1 MEIRLSILDQTP
13 IFEEDT
19 PERALRYTVELARR
33 ADQLGYHRF
42 WVSEHHDSRSVA
54 GSSPEVLIAYL
65 LASTERIRVGSGGV
79 MLQHYSPYKVAESF
93 NVLANLEPNRLD
105 LGVGRAPGG
114 LPRSTRALR
123 RGAPEEEGSLSG
135 KLEELR
141 NYLHGVEPGE
151 GDPLEGLRAE
161 PVPEQPARLYVLG
174 ASADSADLAASLGL
188 PYVFSLFINGDLGQ
202 AEEALHR
209 YRERFVSVNG
219 SQPESILSVSA
230 AAADRDEA
238 AEGIAVE
245 SDLFRTVLASGRKIT
260 IGDRARAEEFG
271 IQSGEEYHIEH
282 IPSPLIKGSAESV
295 GRRLREAAERCG
307 VEELVITSP
316 IREFAKRIR
325 SYELLRD
332 YFAETRSEES
342 EPAETAEDQDSR
354 PIVSA

>member
-1 MEIRLSILDQTP
+1 MGIKLSILDQSP
-13 IFEEDT
+13 LFEGDT

-33 ADQLGYHRF
+33 ADALGYHRF

-114 LPRSTRALR
+114 LPRSTLALR
-123 RGAPEEEGSLSG
+123 RGAPEEDASLSG

-141 NYLHGVEPGE
+141 NYLHGIDPGE

-161 PVPEQPARLYVLG
+161 PLPEQPARLYVLG
-174 ASADSADLAASLGL
+174 ASADSADLAAKLGL
-188 PYVFSLFINGDLGQ
+188 PYVFSLFINGDLDQ
-202 AEEALHR
+202 AEVALQR
-209 YRERFVSVNG
+209 YREKFVSVDG

-230 AAADRDEA
+230 AAADTDEE

-245 SDLFRTVLASGRKIT
+245 SDLFRTILASGRKIT
-260 IGDRARAEEFG
+260 IGDRERAEEFG
-271 IQSGEEYHIEH
+271 KQSGEEYRIEH
-282 IPSPLIKGSAESV
+282 VPSPLIKGSAASV
-295 GRRLREAAERCG
+295 GRRLREAAARSG
-307 VEELVITSP
+307 VEELIVTSP
-316 IREFAKRIR
+316 IRDFAKRIH
-325 SYELLRD
+325 SYELLKS
-332 YFAETRSEES
+332 YFETEIETDQAE
-342 EPAETAEDQDSR
+342 
-354 PIVSA
+354 VSSIEAV